1 VKISMFKKPLSLF
14 FSLLLFF
21 ALASQTAFAAEDH
34 VKVMLDG
41 KPLQFDGARPVIVN
55 GNTLVPFRKLFE
67 ALGFQVKWEDSGDV
81 QHAIGTKDSLVIDL
95 TINGPSA
102 KVNGSAVS
110 LEVPAQIIDGST
122 LVPLRFVAEN
132 SGKAVTFANEGD
144 SFVVHIG
151 KNEGVSCTPPA
162 GGDVTAFI
170 KMMKAYNEAKS
181 FSFQGTMHMKS
192 NDSDMTMKLE
202 GDVTLQPEFAQHV
215 KSSMQMAG
223 MDMNQEVINIKNKTY
238 TKESVTGKWTLTD
251 VPNDGIF
258 EENLSTFFT
267 CEALGAVKE
276 VKVEPKGDEIVV
288 DVDYDAQKYD
298 QIVLKQSSSGS
309 TTVALKQHYVIDAKT
324 NLPKSVAFKMDS
336 KDENGTLTMQAD
348 YSYTFGSVQ
357 SISPPEGINE

>member
-1 VKISMFKKPLSLF
+1 MKISMFKKPLSLF

-41 KPLQFDGARPVIVN
+41 KPLQFDGARPVIVE

-67 ALGFQVKWEDSGDV
+67 ALGFQVKWEDSGAV

-102 KVNGSAVS
+102 KVNGNAVS

-122 LVPLRFVAEN
+122 MVPLRFVAEN
-132 SGKAVTFANEGD
+132 SGRAVTFANVGD
-144 SFVVHIG
+144 SFVIHIG
-151 KNEGVSCTPPA
+151 KSEAVACTPPA
-162 GGDVTAFI
+162 GGNFAAFLD
-170 KMMKAYNEAKS
+170 MMKAYNEVKGY
-181 FSFQGTMHMKS
+181 SFQGTMHMKS

-202 GDVTLQPEFAQHV
+202 GDIMLQPEFAQHV
-215 KSSMQMAG
+215 KSTMQMAG
-223 MDMNQEVINIKNKTY
+223 MDMNQEIIMIKNKAY
-238 TKESVTGKWTLTD
+238 TKDSVTGKWTTTD
-251 VPNDGIF
+251 VPSDGIS
-258 EENLSTFFT
+258 EEDLSTFFT
-267 CEALGAVKE
+267 CEALGAIKE
-276 VKVEPKGDEIVV
+276 IKVEPKGDEIVV

-324 NLPKSVAFKMDS
+324 NLPKTIAFKMDS

-348 YSYTFGSVQ
+348 YSYTFGPVQ
-357 SISPPEGINE
+357 PISPPEGMNK